1 MGLGAP
7 RKRAK
12 ISHDPNNTNW
22 SKCSTSYGRKMLLS
36 QGWTP
41 GSFLGAI
48 DAPHA
53 HLHSDAN
60 ASHIRVAV
68 KDDNLGLGAKR
79 GSGVNAGECVGLD
92 VFQSLLGRL
101 NGKSE
106 DVLKKEQQSRD
117 DLKRAIYTERRWGAL
132 RFVSGGVLVG
142 DKIERLAEAEK
153 LRVTGNMAQPGA
165 LKPSSDPP
173 SQNGAVED
181 VHLSPPLDPK
191 LSNGD
196 EFSTSM
202 TEKPQGN
209 GTPRVDY
216 DEATVS
222 ILKAKKR
229 AEKAQMKL
237 DRRKRKEERRAARA
251 AQAPADV
258 LATTNPVPSH
268 KFDIPIENDD
278 GESRP
283 VSVPNDAT
291 VLGGRHAI
299 RNRYIMHKRM
309 AMMDPKALNEVS
321 TPYSQASSLQTANL
335 VSSDFDD

>member
-22 SKCSTSYGRKMLLS
+22 SKSSTSYGRKMLLS

-41 GSFLGAI
+41 GSYLGAV

-106 DVLKKEQQSRD
+106 DVLEREQKSRD
-117 DLKRAIYTERRWGAL
+117 DLKRAVYTERRWGAL

-142 DKIERLAEAEK
+142 DKIEKLVEAEK
-153 LRVTGNMAQPGA
+153 LRLAGNVALSGA
-165 LKPSSDPP
+165 PKPSSKLLNENT
-173 SQNGAVED
+173 QVED
-181 VHLSPPLDPK
+181 LRLSPPLDTNPSK
-191 LSNGD
+191 ED
-196 EFSTSM
+196 ESSILVI
-202 TEKPQGN
+202 EQPQGERTSSEN
-209 GTPRVDY
+209 NDDVTVD
-216 DEATVS
+216 
-222 ILKAKKR
+222 IIKAKKK

-237 DRRKRKEERRAARA
+237 DRRKRKEDRRAVRGV
-251 AQAPADV
+251 QVPAETS
-258 LATTNPVPSH
+258 ASPTSVPSQH
-268 KFDIPIENDD
+268 VDIH
-278 GESRP
+278 SRP
-283 VSVPNDAT
+283 DNGKSRSGSVSIGTA
-291 VLGGRHAI
+291 VLGGRHAL
-299 RNRYIMHKRM
+299 RNRYIMHKKM
-309 AMMDPKALNEVS
+309 AMMDPKALNEILMIK
-321 TPYSQASSLQTANL
+321 T
-335 VSSDFDD
+335 

>member
-1 MGLGAP
+1 
-7 RKRAK
+7 
-12 ISHDPNNTNW
+12 
-22 SKCSTSYGRKMLLS
+22 MLLS

-41 GSFLGAI
+41 GSYLGAI

-101 NGKSE
+101 NGKSD
-106 DVLKKEQQSRD
+106 DVLEKEQKSRD

-142 DKIERLAEAEK
+142 DKIEKLVEAEK
-153 LRVTGNMAQPGA
+153 LRVAGNMAQLGA
-165 LKPSSDPP
+165 LKPINKLSSE
-173 SQNGAVED
+173 NTAVED
-181 VHLSPPLDPK
+181 VRLSPPLNLNP
-191 LSNGD
+191 SNED
-196 EFSTSM
+196 ELSTSVR
-202 TEKPQGN
+202 EQP
-209 GTPRVDY
+209 PRKGSPPVNS
-216 DEATVS
+216 DEVTAS
-222 ILKAKKR
+222 ILKARKKV
-229 AEKAQMKL
+229 EKARMKL

-251 AQAPADV
+251 AQAPANISTS
-258 LATTNPVPSH
+258 TTPAPSQEVAIH
-268 KFDIPIENDD
+268 SRPDD
-278 GESRP
+278 GESG
-283 VSVPNDAT
+283 SGLVPSGAT

-299 RNRYIMHKRM
+299 RNRYIMHKKM

-321 TPYSQASSLQTANL
+321 IPYPRASSL
-335 VSSDFDD
+335 

>member
-22 SKCSTSYGRKMLLS
+22 SKSSTSYGRKMLLS

-41 GSFLGAI
+41 GTYLGAV

-79 GSGVNAGECVGLD
+79 GSGVSIGECVGLD
-92 VFQSLLGRL
+92 VFQGLLGRL

-106 DVLKKEQQSRD
+106 EVLEKEQKSRD

-142 DKIERLAEAEK
+142 DKIEKLVEAEK
-153 LRVTGNMAQPGA
+153 LRLAGNLANARPP
-165 LKPSSDPP
+165 KPSSNVRNE
-173 SQNGAVED
+173 SKVVEEAQ
-181 VHLSPPLDPK
+181 LSPTLDPK
-191 LSNGD
+191 PSEED
-196 EFSTSM
+196 EASM
-202 TEKPQGN
+202 TVKEPPDGKKN
-209 GTPRVDY
+209 L
-216 DEATVS
+216 TVS
-222 ILKAKKR
+222 DSNITISIVKAKKK

-251 AQAPADV
+251 AQTPVTSSAS
-258 LATTNPVPSH
+258 TTS
-268 KFDIPIENDD
+268 
-278 GESRP
+278 ESRSGSAP
-283 VSVPNDAT
+283 SSVTA
-291 VLGGRHAI
+291 LGGRHAI
-299 RNRYIMHKRM
+299 RNRYIMHKKM
-309 AMMDPKALNEVS
+309 AMMDPKALNEILMTKS
-321 TPYSQASSLQTANL
+321 
-335 VSSDFDD
+335 

>member
-22 SKCSTSYGRKMLLS
+22 SKSSTSYGRKMLLS

-41 GSFLGAI
+41 GSYLGAI

-106 DVLKKEQQSRD
+106 DVLEKEQKSRD

-142 DKIERLAEAEK
+142 DKIENLVEAERLRLA
-153 LRVTGNMAQPGA
+153 GNIAQSDSS
-165 LKPSSDPP
+165 KPSSKLRNEDTV
-173 SQNGAVED
+173 VED
-181 VHLSPPLDPK
+181 VQLSPPLDTNTSEEDE
-191 LSNGD
+191 LSTLVR
-196 EFSTSM
+196 EQS
-202 TEKPQGN
+202 QGN
-209 GTPRVDY
+209 RTPPTNNDDVTANIVR
-216 DEATVS
+216 
-222 ILKAKKR
+222 AKKK

-251 AQAPADV
+251 AQAPTELSAS
-258 LATTNPVPSH
+258 TTSEPSQEVDIHIQPINGGSRSDSVPSG
-268 KFDIPIENDD
+268 I
-278 GESRP
+278 S
-283 VSVPNDAT
+283 

-299 RNRYIMHKRM
+299 RNRYIMHKKM

-321 TPYSQASSLQTANL
+321 NPHSRASLIQTVNL
-335 VSSDFDD
+335 VMSDSDD

>member
-22 SKCSTSYGRKMLLS
+22 SKSSTSYGRKMLLS

-41 GSFLGAI
+41 GSFLGAV

-92 VFQSLLGRL
+92 VFQNLLGRL

-106 DVLKKEQQSRD
+106 DVLEKEQKSRD
-117 DLKRAIYTERRWGAL
+117 DLKRAVYTERRWGAL

-142 DKIERLAEAEK
+142 DKIEKLAEAEK
-153 LRVTGNMAQPGA
+153 LRLVGNMASIGSP
-165 LKPSSDPP
+165 KRSSR
-173 SQNGAVED
+173 
-181 VHLSPPLDPK
+181 
-191 LSNGD
+191 LSNKD
-196 EFSTSM
+196 TAEEVVQPNSSPSINPSERDISSTSAR
-202 TEKPQGN
+202 ERLQRDGN
-209 GTPRVDY
+209 PPADN
-216 DEATVS
+216 DEVTVS
-222 ILKAKKR
+222 IFKTKKK

-251 AQAPADV
+251 AQVSADIPASTAS
-258 LATTNPVPSH
+258 LPSQD
-268 KFDIPIENDD
+268 FDIHSPPDN
-278 GESRP
+278 GESRSAL
-283 VSVPNDAT
+283 VSSATT
-291 VLGGRHAI
+291 VLGGRHVI
-299 RNRYIMHKRM
+299 RNRYIMHKKM
-309 AMMDPKALNEVS
+309 AMMDPKALNEILMIK
-321 TPYSQASSLQTANL
+321 A
-335 VSSDFDD
+335 